1 MGSLCISQQN
11 VFAYSWYGIFLYKST
26 ECFCIQLVKSKL
38 EVLKC
43 AYCYM
48 FIICK
53 VFHYRP
59 PKNEKTWLQVS
70 PLYRYTRLPHFIKSP
85 WRILGWPPPHH
96 NSLPTVS
103 SFTCCFFTTVCN
115 CEGITAAPTKPK
127 ECTLGGSMPRGPLTA
142 HRLCPSWKAACAKA
156 LLATSRVLS
165 FWRLLHWVCTSAV

>member
-1 MGSLCISQQN
+1 MGSLCISQPN
-11 VFAYSWYGIFLYKST
+11 IFAYSWYGISLYKST

-53 VFHYRP
+53 VLHYRP

-70 PLYRYTRLPHFIKSP
+70 PLYRYTWLPHFIVSLENPWLTTSSP
-85 WRILGWPPPHH
+85 ELTS
-96 NSLPTVS
+96 NSLILYLL
-103 SFTCCFFTTVCN
+103 CFFTTVCS

-127 ECTLGGSMPRGPLTA
+127 ECTLGGSLSRGPLTA
-142 HRLCPSWKAACAKA
+142 HRLCPSWKTACAKA
-156 LLATSRVLS
+156 LLATSHVLS